1 MGCPILSL
9 SRETQEAILT
19 LVDADAIAE
28 LDDCLRNGGDA
39 RPLYATRLKTRLTA
53 AMVCRRWNKLL
64 EGSELW
70 VDAEEVWV
78 WSQRNYPNFCDEALL
93 ALTRRCQNLSRL
105 TVSYHPQLTD
115 AGVVGAVELI
125 GGRTTDLAFNG
136 CVGLTD
142 RSCIAI
148 GRHCPN
154 LQVVDLSLGSSQDR
168 PALDRVTDVGICAVI
183 DGCPLITRMTVI
195 FDEPYA
201 EGPVAF
207 RHVTDLSIGKALELK
222 HLCVLLIKGCAF
234 TRQCVMRLVAE
245 PDLCPLLQ
253 ALYVGI
259 GSKGCPITW
268 EDAKK
273 LKRVRSQQI
282 EARAIVP
289 DGETATQ
296 KAMRLSRQEFTAF

>member
-1 MGCPILSL
+1 MRSTWNGILSSVSVSHRGSLSAQLGCPILSL

-115 AGVVGAVELI
+115 AGVVGAVELLREFPEA
-125 GGRTTDLAFNG
+125 GRTVPEF
-136 CVGLTD
+136 
-142 RSCIAI
+142 
-148 GRHCPN
+148 
-154 LQVVDLSLGSSQDR
+154 QDPTLR
-168 PALDRVTDVGICAVI
+168 
-183 DGCPLITRMTVI
+183 
-195 FDEPYA
+195 
-201 EGPVAF
+201 
-207 RHVTDLSIGKALELK
+207 ELL
-222 HLCVLLIKGCAF
+222 HGHYRIVYEA
-234 TRQCVMRLVAE
+234 
-245 PDLCPLLQ
+245 
-253 ALYVGI
+253 
-259 GSKGCPITW
+259 S
-268 EDAKK
+268 EDAVHV
-273 LKRVRSQQI
+273 LAIHHGARLLRKRPSI
-282 EARAIVP
+282 
-289 DGETATQ
+289 
-296 KAMRLSRQEFTAF
+296 